1 MAKHNKGLSAGEK
14 IPNFELPDATGMV
27 HKAEQYEGKPLIIY
41 FMRGTW

>member
-1 MAKHNKGLSAGEK
+1 MPNENKGLNAGDK
-14 IPNFELPDATGMV
+14 IPSFELPDVNGAV